1 MGALQ
6 LMLRCQQL
14 DGELNEAELRYLEQD
29 VILMEWSPE
38 QAEGASRRAP
48 PRGRSVGQQ
57 MDQVERPF
65 LAAATQPL
73 RGFLDA
79 SAGASLCMCSLSDA
93 IGRMPDGEAERQY
106 RSLVSQVPN
115 PG

>member
-1 MGALQ
+1 MV
-6 LMLRCQQL
+6 RCQQQL

-29 VILMEWSPE
+29 VIPMEWSPE
-38 QAEGASRRAP
+38 QAEGASRRAQ

-57 MDQVERPF
+57 MDQVEMAL
-65 LAAATQPL
+65 LAAAIQPP

-79 SAGASLCMCSLSDA
+79 SAGASLCSLTDA

-106 RSLVSQVPN
+106 RSLVSQIRN

>member
-1 MGALQ
+1 MV
-6 LMLRCQQL
+6 RCQQQL

-29 VILMEWSPE
+29 VIPMEWSPE
-38 QAEGASRRAP
+38 QAEGASRRAH

-57 MDQVERPF
+57 MDQVEMAL
-65 LAAATQPL
+65 LAAAIQPP

-93 IGRMPDGEAERQY
+93 IGRMQDGEAERQY
-106 RSLVSQVPN
+106 RSLVSQIRN